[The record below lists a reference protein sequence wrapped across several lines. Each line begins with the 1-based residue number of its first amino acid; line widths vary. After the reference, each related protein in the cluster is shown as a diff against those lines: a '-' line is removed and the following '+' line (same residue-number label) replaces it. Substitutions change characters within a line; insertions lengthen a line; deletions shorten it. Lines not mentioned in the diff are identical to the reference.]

1 MRRLFFVCAVA
12 SLLVAVGPMAWAATN
27 LNTSRSNIYRLV
39 YDTIAVTPAQ
49 ATTILTELNK
59 IGPGVN
65 EATVRKLLQ
74 KQGVNLSLIQ
84 KIDIVPAGQRSEK
97 IPAILILKNPADG
110 PAAREIAVSDSGV
123 VTPKPVPIPI
133 KK

>member
-1 MRRLFFVCAVA
+1 MRRLVLVSAIA
-12 SLLVAVGPMAWAATN
+12 SLIVAVRPMAWAATN
-27 LNTSRSNIYRLV
+27 LNLSKSNVNRVV
-39 YDTIAVTPAQ
+39 YDTTAVTLAQ
-49 ATTILTELNK
+49 AASILADLDK
-59 IGPGVN
+59 MGPGVN
-65 EATVRKLLQ
+65 EATVRKLLE

-84 KIDIVPAGQRSEK
+84 KIDIVPAGQRGWT
-97 IPAILILKNPADG
+97 IPTILILKNPADG